1 MALINKNCY
10 HALALKEEEYAYCS
24 PIEDFTLCGGQEFT
38 LSIQF
43 QPRDTSQE
51 ILLFRQPDVVTI
63 GWVKGAFYYATK
75 AAGKVSAEQ
84 WSMPVAENEWNQFDL
99 TCKEDTLTFYI
110 NGLLGYQVKIK
121 TDSQIGKQNYQIG
134 STLDGYIRYARIAN
148 LCLEQKDILSNQYQ
162 NRLETSQLEL
172 FFDFSK
178 PKAKDLGRHS
188 LPILLSGLS
197 EVKDIV
203 RTLNLEQSGIAVPM
217 NSEAVNPGGFPSG
230 QYTLYHRVFLHPGK
244 DCDTVVAGNGNL
256 TKGIVLTVTSD
267 FHMKL
272 VWNGQEYPS
281 KGSLPT
287 YQWLDLAATYDGTAL
302 RLYINGDLDT
312 EAAVT
317 TAPAALSEG
326 NMQIGN
332 VLVNGR
338 TLSGQSFRGYIDCV
352 AVFDTALTQEQ
363 LKKYTEQAPYIYEEH
378 LQALYQFQDKQPHEA
393 VTSSM
398 ITLSSGAVLTF
409 AENTLRT
416 EEIGEVQYNLG
427 ETKGQYTD
435 FETWEANT
443 VAMAI
448 TSFFEEQTALKPTL
462 DIVGG
467 ETLKGGS
474 LDFMVKN
481 VLTEPEA
488 KLLLCSAS
496 AITAAEVLSLLQT
509 LEKAGKLTSLF
520 KTLYSVAPAF
530 LLDTVSSMVATELLS
545 DVAVFLAGM
554 ALLCTVVATVVNQKE
569 KEPPTPTPPVD
580 PGKIKYRFLQVKSIQ
595 FQHSEQPSESS
606 IPLAKS
612 SKEAVATPEWMA
624 AANSNPEKP
633 SLAAYIR
640 DQIQS
645 VKIIVTFYYET
656 NYTDSVVLNVA
667 AEECGGTVL
676 GSIANFDLSVT
687 KSGDYTKTLTL
698 TKQALKGLET
708 GKYSSRYNWS
718 CKQLGFL
725 GSSYHATY
733 LLPTTPISPWST
745 VKGKLSSAVTVG
757 ALEFLCRIVQK
768 NGSGGKNASENAIE
782 VAAKTVHHLLDEEK
796 YQYPE
801 DAMPQYTDFNEAED
815 TVIFDQ
821 DRFDA
826 DSSGDE
832 KLTVNCLD
840 CSAIIVNNCALTGK
854 QLNIMDMLSYE
865 DKITVEMDGERLEVN
880 PFLAFEKTIL
890 IGEKDWNTLEDIDT
904 HYLAAEGENKNLS
917 AVVYDGCLIGHGSGD
932 KKIYAAGIPFTQIDS
947 EAAGARDE
955 SCYRETWIQEG
966 NSCNIDRKYGLQH
979 GEVTYE
985 DTEEASPDVSRPL
998 TSIMYFQNQL
1008 YVNTNGRF
1016 HFDSLTIR
1024 ALPVTAGEN
1033 RCHSVSYSSLCDGI
1047 ASPINAYLR
1056 SNLNAAQVKN
1066 YLEELRRVVFI
1077 NHTGTG
1083 ADAAFYNGAIASVQ
1097 QIHTLLSQNSPA
1109 NFQAN
1114 GSLQTDLANLAN
1126 RLLAQ
1131 MNNSLNNLRIGSA
1144 SWNQSIQEGFDPK
1157 EWYYVNA
1164 SLQIS
1169 GDWTTLAYSQPPAR
1183 PAGLPAFPEQGFYLP
1198 NTDDGNRIY
1207 GITHNT
1213 YGNAGFCIYTA
1224 RQQHTTNGFVFSSS
1238 NRFAQPATAPLAEP
1252 VYYLKSG
1259 AWVKL

>member
-10 HALALKEEEYAYCS
+10 HALTLKEEEYAYCS

-43 QPRDTSQE
+43 QPRDIGQE
-51 ILLFRQPDVVTI
+51 ILLFQQPDVVTI
-63 GWVKGAFYYATK
+63 GWVKGAFYYKTK

-84 WSMPVAENEWNQFDL
+84 WSMPVTENEWNQFDL
-99 TCKEDTLTFYI
+99 TCKGDTLTFYI
-110 NGLLGYQVKIK
+110 NGLLGYQTKIK

-148 LCLEQKDILSNQYQ
+148 LCLEPKDILSNQYQ
-162 NRLETSQLEL
+162 NKLETSQLEL

-178 PKAKDLGRHS
+178 SKAKDLGRHN

-203 RTLNLEQSGIAVPM
+203 RTLDLEQSGIAVPM

-230 QYTLYHRVFLHPGK
+230 QYTLYHRVFLQPGK

-256 TKGIVLTVTSD
+256 TKGIVLTVTAD
-267 FHMKL
+267 LHMKL

-302 RLYINGDLDT
+302 RLYVNGDLDT
-312 EAAVT
+312 EAAVK

-352 AVFDTALTQEQ
+352 AVFDTALTKEQ

-393 VTSSM
+393 LTASM

-409 AENTLRT
+409 AENTLRM
-416 EEIGEVQYNLG
+416 EEIGELQYNLG

-448 TSFFEEQTALKPTL
+448 TSFFEERTALKPSL

-467 ETLKGGS
+467 EALKGGS

-488 KLLLCSAS
+488 QLLLCSAS

-509 LEKAGKLTSLF
+509 LEKAGKLTYLF

-530 LLDTVSSMVATELLS
+530 LLDTVSSMAATELLS
-545 DVAVFLAGM
+545 DVPVFLAG
-554 ALLCTVVATVVNQKE
+554 ATLLCTVVATVVNQKE

-580 PGKIKYRFLQVKSIQ
+580 PSKKKYRFLQVKSIQ

-612 SKEAVATPEWMA
+612 SKEAVATPEWTA

-640 DQIQS
+640 DQIQG

-656 NYTDSVVLNVA
+656 NYTDSVVLNVE
-667 AEECGGTVL
+667 AEEYGDSVL
-676 GSIANFDLSVT
+676 GSIADFDLSVA
-687 KSGDYTKTLTL
+687 KSGNYTKTLTL

-733 LLPTTPISPWST
+733 LLPTTPISPWSID
-745 VKGKLSSAVTVG
+745 KGKLPSAVTVG
-757 ALEFLCRIVQK
+757 ALEFLCRIVQ
-768 NGSGGKNASENAIE
+768 NNTSENAIE

-801 DAMPQYTDFNEAED
+801 DAMPQYSDFNEAKD

-826 DSSGDE
+826 DIAGGK

-840 CSAIIVNNCALTGK
+840 CSAIIVNNCALAGE
-854 QLNIMDMLSYE
+854 QLEIMDMISYGE
-865 DKITVEMDGERLEVN
+865 KSIVEIDGERLEVN

-904 HYLAAEGENKNLS
+904 HYLAVEEDNKNLS
-917 AVVYDGCLIGHGSGD
+917 AVIYDGCLIGHGNGD
-932 KKIYAAGIPFTQIDS
+932 KKIYAEGIPFTKIDS
-947 EAAGARDE
+947 EVAGARDE

-966 NSCNIDRKYGLQH
+966 NSCNIDMKYGFQH

-985 DTEEASPDVSRPL
+985 DTEKASADVSQPIA
-998 TSIMYFQNQL
+998 SFGYDANEL

-1016 HFDSLTIR
+1016 NFDSLIQR

-1047 ASPINAYLR
+1047 ASPINAYLSGTR
-1056 SNLNAAQVKN
+1056 TAAQVYT
-1066 YLEELRRVVFI
+1066 YLEELRKVVFI

-1083 ADAAFYNGAIASVQ
+1083 ADAAFYNGAIASIQ
-1097 QIHTLLSQNSPA
+1097 QIHTLLSQNVPA

-1114 GSLQTDLANLAN
+1114 VNLQTALTNLAN

-1131 MNNSLNNLRIGSA
+1131 MNNSLKNLRIGSA

-1183 PAGLPAFPEQGFYLP
+1183 PAGLPAFPEPGFYLP

-1224 RQQHTTNGFVFSSS
+1224 REHHTMNGFVFSSS
-1238 NRFAQPATAPLAEP
+1238 NQFAQPATASITSSL
-1252 VYYLKSG
+1252 YYLKGG
-1259 AWVKL
+1259 AWVKF